1 MNIFEATTIC
11 FKKYTNFSDRASR
24 PEYWLFTLAMT
35 LIGLIISIID
45 PMISGVSWR
54 EYEDSFT
61 SLNTIF
67 TIGTFIPSIAVSVR
81 RLHDIGRSGWWFL
94 IALTGIGVI
103 LLIVW
108 WIKDTTD
115 EENIYGP
122 NPKAEYT

>member
-1 MNIFEATTIC
+1 MSFGQSINACMGKYFTFSGRATRSE
-11 FKKYTNFSDRASR
+11 FWWFY
-24 PEYWLFTLAMT
+24 LFTT
-35 LIGLIISIID
+35 LVNVGASIVCNIIFASTFISFFLILPTIISLVFFF
-45 PMISGVSWR
+45 P
-54 EYEDSFT
+54 
-61 SLNTIF
+61 SL
-67 TIGTFIPSIAVSVR
+67 AVSVR

-122 NPKAEYT
+122 NPKTEYT